1 MRFRTEL
8 IPNKSHYTIQY
19 RDPMVLMGSCFS
31 DNLGERLQKSRF
43 KVLVNPLGTF
53 FNPATAA
60 WLMERISSSQA
71 VEAHE
76 LCKRDDVYV
85 HHQFHSRFNH
95 TEKEVILQNINR
107 AIHDT
112 RSFLASARFVFL
124 TLGTSWVYEKLES
137 QTIVSNCHKMH
148 PSLFQKKLLTLTQ
161 ICESLQQFSQSLQQ
175 LNPDCNLI
183 LTLSPVRHLKDGFE
197 NNQISK
203 SLLRAAIY
211 ECMQQS
217 PDISYF
223 PAYELVLDDLRDYRF
238 YAEDLLHPNS
248 LAVNYIWEK
257 FTDCYMDEDTRLN
270 IQKADEISQYLAH
283 RPVTGSTVDKTTQDK
298 MKDKIQQL
306 NPRLGIPFDENMNGI

>member
-8 IPNKSHYTIQY
+8 IPNKSNYTIQY
-19 RDPMVLMGSCFS
+19 RDPVVLMGSCFS

-43 KVLVNPLGTF
+43 AVLVNPLGTF
-53 FNPATAA
+53 FNPVTAA
-60 WLMERISSSQA
+60 WLMERINTGPA

-76 LCKRDDVYV
+76 LSRRDNVYV

-95 TEKEVILQNINR
+95 PEKEVILQNINR

-112 RSFLASARFVFL
+112 REFLTSARFVFL
-124 TLGTSWVYEKLES
+124 TLGTSWVYEKSDS

-148 PSLFQKKLLTLTQ
+148 ASLFEKKLLSTGQ
-161 ICESLQQFSQSLQQ
+161 ICDSIHRFRQSLHQ
-175 LNPDCNLI
+175 LNPDCRLI

-203 SLLRAAIY
+203 SLLRTAIY

-238 YAEDLLHPNS
+238 YAEDLLHPNG

-257 FTDCYMDEDTRLN
+257 FSECYFDEVTRTR
-270 IQKADEISQYLAH
+270 IQQADEISQFLSH
-283 RPVTGSTVDKTTQDK
+283 RPLPNAQPDEAVQIK
-298 MKDKIQQL
+298 MGEKIREL
-306 NPRLGIPFDENMNGI
+306 NPHLGVPFTG